1 MSRLYIAACEEDNL
15 RKTFIQLHHN
25 FYGLKYF
32 CLYKLQIILIWYKFT
47 EQLFQ
52 CFLSSFIKLTEHF
65 S

>member
-32 CLYKLQIILIWYKFT
+32 CLCKLQIILIWYKFT

-52 CFLSSFIKLTEHF
+52 
-65 S
+65 